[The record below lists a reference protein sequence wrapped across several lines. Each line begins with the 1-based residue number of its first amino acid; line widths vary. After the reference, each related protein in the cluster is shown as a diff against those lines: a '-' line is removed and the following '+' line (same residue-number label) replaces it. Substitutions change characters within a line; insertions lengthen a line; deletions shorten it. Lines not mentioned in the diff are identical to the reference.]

1 MDCVGSFRIALREL
15 EQLHHPSDEVASSI
29 ERCADHRSS
38 SDRDRMDDNILYPL
52 FLGGSGPSC
61 LFYMLE
67 LSLFRIADSHGLSR
81 TEHLAVMHKDLL
93 SHLLLSCDDGGI
105 GFECRNMCERKN
117 DNVCFSRMVDAVVD
131 RILVSEKSN
140 FPTMMCQ
147 WLRETC
153 DALGCGQCRRT
164 THETESTRKSY
175 SHLPLMVP
183 HSIYTV
189 HATMPTHET
198 FFLDGYEDLA
208 ARHNMK
214 WVRVKDKILK
224 VSR

>member
-1 MDCVGSFRIALREL
+1 
-15 EQLHHPSDEVASSI
+15 
-29 ERCADHRSS
+29 
-38 SDRDRMDDNILYPL
+38 
-52 FLGGSGPSC
+52 
-61 LFYMLE
+61 MLE

-81 TEHLAVMHKDLL
+81 TEHLAVMRKDLL

-117 DNVCFSRMVDAVVD
+117 DN
-131 RILVSEKSN
+131 
-140 FPTMMCQ
+140 

-198 FFLDGYEDLA
+198 FFLDGYEDSA

-224 VSR
+224 TIGAVGAHKWAGICSDSIAVTKNARRDIVDSIPTILNLNDVCHHIHNTIKNITELSEFERVCNAK